1 MTDGLLET
9 GTDSLAWQ
17 ETECQTNVFQSSAVV
32 HSLQAGSKEDIP
44 VCMLAWF
51 RGWCASAGVVT
62 AALGAQESRFGTA
75 ETFTSISYR
84 MLQCASYVTAELGIV
99 KVRFDLELLPETA
112 RVKRGDS
119 HNVM

>member
-17 ETECQTNVFQSSAVV
+17 ETECQTNVFQSNAVV

-62 AALGAQESRFGTA
+62 AALGAQKSWFETA

-99 KVRFDLELLPETA
+99 KVKFDVQLLPATA
-112 RVKRGDS
+112 RVKSGDS

>member
-1 MTDGLLET
+1 M
-9 GTDSLAWQ
+9 
-17 ETECQTNVFQSSAVV
+17 
-32 HSLQAGSKEDIP
+32 
-44 VCMLAWF
+44 CMLALF

-62 AALGAQESRFGTA
+62 AALGAQESRFETA

-99 KVRFDLELLPETA
+99 KVRFDLELLPATA
-112 RVKRGDS
+112 RVKRADS